1 MTDPNVRQV
10 RLRWTGEGLVFRGGP
25 DGGPVATLDSDAKE
39 GLSSTHYL
47 LFALAG
53 CMAVDVKMILEKS
66 RVPLESLEV
75 EAVGKRAES
84 PPRRFTHIRL
94 TYTVS
99 GPTEEH
105 ERRIHKWLYGDDVQE
120 VSPLPDFYKAVRE
133 SYGEI
138 ASAGGGQS
146 IALGKNQ
153 ALVQHLL
160 VQAFGAQWER
170 EVSRAARRGA
180 S

>member
-1 MTDPNVRQV
+1 MSEPNVRQV
-10 RLRWTGEGLVFRGGP
+10 RLRWAGAGLVFRGGP
-25 DGGPVATLDSDAKE
+25 DGGPVATLDSDAHE

-75 EAVGKRAES
+75 EAVGKRAET
-84 PPRRFTHIRL
+84 PPRRFTHIQL

-105 ERRIHKWLYGDDVQE
+105 ERRIQHAIDLSRDKYCSVMHSLDPSIEIDIR
-120 VSPLPDFYKAVRE
+120 VRR
-133 SYGEI
+133 
-138 ASAGGGQS
+138 
-146 IALGKNQ
+146 
-153 ALVQHLL
+153 V
-160 VQAFGAQWER
+160 
-170 EVSRAARRGA
+170 
-180 S
+180 

>member
-1 MTDPNVRQV
+1 LSDPNVRQV

-75 EAVGKRAES
+75 EAVGQRAES
-84 PPRRFTHIRL
+84 PPRKFTRIEL
-94 TYTVS
+94 TYVVK
-99 GPTEEH
+99 GPLEEH
-105 ERRIHKWLYGDDVQE
+105 ERRLQHAIDLSRDKYCSVMHSLDPAIDI
-120 VSPLPDFYKAVRE
+120 DIRVRRVE
-133 SYGEI
+133 
-138 ASAGGGQS
+138 
-146 IALGKNQ
+146 
-153 ALVQHLL
+153 
-160 VQAFGAQWER
+160 
-170 EVSRAARRGA
+170 
-180 S
+180 